1 MRGAADM
8 KFVSVVVLMLLVFFA
23 ITFSLQ
29 NALPVTLKY
38 YEWFN
43 FQLPAYLLIFSC
55 FFIGM
60 IIAGLFGLIERFKL
74 RRQLSR
80 LKKEI
85 KNMEAEIY
93 DIRKLQIQNSGGPAI
108 KTEYLS

>member
-1 MRGAADM
+1 M
-8 KFVSVVVLMLLVFFA
+8 KFVSVVVLMLLVFFG

-29 NALPVTLKY
+29 NSSPVTLKY

-43 FQLPAYLLIFSC
+43 FQVPVYLLIFIC
-55 FFIGM
+55 FFIGV
-60 IIAGLFGLIERFKL
+60 IIAGILGLVERFKL
-74 RRQLSR
+74 HRRLSR

-85 KNMEAEIY
+85 KNLETEIY